1 MTRSCLAPLF
11 LLLLVGCS
19 DDASPGTT
27 DDADAADGGLRPVND
42 AGDDTS
48 ADDAGR
54 DAANDVDND
63 AADGSDPIDGGGD
76 VGSDVAPDV
85 PDHSDLGLPCY
96 IDEDDDGAYAM
107 VCGGDDCDDGDPG
120 RRPGLTER
128 CDTVDNDCSGLVND
142 GIDCRFFAQTAQRMY
157 AIDPFLMQ
165 IEPRQDVPFLT
176 DMDTHPDGTLYGVSR
191 DTLYRYDAR
200 NDRWIDIGGL
210 DGFSGQPTG
219 MAIDLSGRIVL
230 TAGSEVWTVDASDGT
245 TTRVGAMGG
254 SFRSS
259 GDCVV
264 NKDNT
269 IFMSSRGEG
278 DADDDLVIIDG
289 ETGAATLIG
298 PIGFDEVF
306 GLTAAWGTLYGL
318 TTAGQLIR
326 IDERTGQ
333 GTEIMTFDGVT
344 WWGAAST
351 PGR

>member
-1 MTRSCLAPLF
+1 MSPRSATLPWRSLIFLACG
-11 LLLLVGCS
+11 LV
-19 DDASPGTT
+19 A
-27 DDADAADGGLRPVND
+27 
-42 AGDDTS
+42 
-48 ADDAGR
+48 
-54 DAANDVDND
+54 
-63 AADGSDPIDGGGD
+63 
-76 VGSDVAPDV
+76 
-85 PDHSDLGLPCY
+85 
-96 IDEDDDGAYAM
+96 
-107 VCGGDDCDDGDPG
+107 CGGDDPKDDEADADGDGWTVGAGDCDDSNDQVYPDAA
-120 RRPGLTER
+120 ER
-128 CDTVDNDCSGLVND
+128 CDTIDNDCSGLVND

-157 AIDPFLMQ
+157 AIDPFLLQ
-165 IEPRQDVPFLT
+165 LEPRQDVPFLT

-191 DTLYRYDAR
+191 DTLYRYDER
-200 NDRWIDIGGL
+200 NDRWIDIGDL
-210 DGFSGQPTG
+210 DGFSGTPTG

-230 TAGSEVWTVDASDGT
+230 TAGSEVWTVDASDGA

-278 DADDDLVIIDG
+278 DAGDDLVIIDG

-318 TTAGQLIR
+318 TTTGALIR